1 MIRVGVIGASG
12 YTGSELLRLLIRHP
26 EVRVEVV
33 TSQTYAGRPVDEV
46 IPSLRGILDLRLEGF
61 DPDLVAGRVDVAFLA
76 LPHKVSME
84 FAPQLLERGVK
95 VIDLSADYRLKDV
108 ETYEKWYGV
117 KHTSPELL
125 SEAVY
130 GLPEIHGEEI
140 RSARL
145 VANPGCY
152 PTGAILALA
161 PLMREGWVEG
171 EVIID
176 AKSGISGAGSKPS
189 DRTHYPIRAENF
201 EPYNVA
207 AHRHI
212 PEMEQELS
220 WLAGKDVSVVFVPH
234 LAPMSRGILSTIYV
248 RLKEVV
254 SIREIR
260 GLYEDFYRDKP
271 FVRVLREGELPATKR
286 VYGSNLCDISIV
298 SPPDSRTLIIISA
311 IDNLVKG
318 ASGQAVQNMN
328 LMFDLDER
336 IGLDLP
342 PVTP

>member
-1 MIRVGVIGASG
+1 MIRVGVVGASG

-26 EVRVEVV
+26 EARVGIV
-33 TSQTYAGRPVDEV
+33 TSQTHAGRSVDEV
-46 IPSLRGILDLRLEGF
+46 IPSLRGLLDLRLEGF
-61 DPDLVAGRVDVAFLA
+61 DPDMVAERADVAFLA
-76 LPHKVSME
+76 LPHRVSME
-84 FAPQLLERGVK
+84 FAPQLLERGVR
-95 VIDLSADYRLKDV
+95 VIDLSADYRLRDV
-108 ETYEKWYGV
+108 KTYERWYGV

-130 GLPEIHGEEI
+130 GLPEIHGQQI

-171 EVIID
+171 EAIID

-189 DRTHYPIRAENF
+189 DKTHYPARTENF

-220 WLAGKDVSVVFVPH
+220 ELAGRDVKVIFVPH

-248 RLKEVV
+248 RLKESV
-254 SIREIR
+254 SEGEVRRI
-260 GLYEDFYRDKP
+260 YEDFYRDKP
-271 FVRVLREGELPATKR
+271 FVRVLGEGELPATKR
-286 VYGSNLCDISIV
+286 VYGSNFCDISIV
-298 SPPDSRTLIIISA
+298 LPPEKGMLIIISA

-328 LMFDLDER
+328 LMFGLDER